1 MWFDRLLA
9 NLAPEAALRRA
20 RARLALQGIQAA
32 YDGARRSRRMGRLS
46 SANGPRAEVQEGLKT
61 LRDRSRDLVRN
72 NAWAASALDTLIG
85 YQIGTGITPRSA
97 IESRVSAPT
106 PLMKALRD
114 DEQAKAKWLSR
125 FQVYVESRDQVAAVN
140 AQVDAAFEAWAARCD
155 ITGQMDFYGLQA
167 LAARTRAEAGEVLI
181 QLIRLTP
188 AEQRRR
194 GLNVPLALQVLEPD
208 LLDETY
214 NEERRRPEDNL
225 IANGV
230 EYNAMGAPVA
240 YWLFDRHPGEAA
252 TFGRGTMLRRRVPA
266 SDIIHLFKATRPGQV
281 RGVPVA
287 APIITRLMALDEL
300 EDAAL
305 QQAKVQACLAAF
317 ITSDA
322 APGRGPLEGTDS
334 ETGDALKT
342 FSPGMIER
350 LLPGEDIS
358 FATPSGTGG
367 FNELAKHQLHAI
379 AAAYGLTYDL
389 LTGDLSGAN
398 YSSLRAGRLA
408 FKRQLEQDQWHL
420 LIPGMCEPIWRAWV
434 ASALGAGALPPAQHA
449 YPVAWAPPVFEF
461 VDPMKDAL
469 ATKAMIRMG
478 LKTWRQAV
486 TEQGYDPTTIAQQ
499 IADDNALQDDLGLI
513 LDADPRRAN
522 ASGGA
527 QDAAVNSAIEIAAT
541 GLAATNA

>member
-9 NLAPEAALRRA
+9 SLAPEAALRRA

-46 SANGPRAEVQEGLKT
+46 SANGPRAEVQEGLKM

-97 IESRVSAPT
+97 VPMATREE
-106 PLMKALRD
+106 RD
-114 DEQAKAKWLSR
+114 EIN
-125 FQVYVESRDQVAAVN
+125 AVN
-140 AQVDAAFEAWAARCD
+140 AAVDAAFEAWAARCD

-266 SDIIHLFKATRPGQV
+266 ADIIHLFKATRPGQV

-322 APGRGPLEGTDS
+322 APGRGPLEGTDV

-350 LLPGEDIS
+350 LLPGEDVS
-358 FATPSGTGG
+358 FATPSGVGG

-434 ASALGAGALPPAQHA
+434 ASALGSGALPPAQHA
-449 YPVAWAPPVFEF
+449 YPVAWGPPVFEF

-499 IADDNALQDDLGLI
+499 IADDNALHDDLGLI